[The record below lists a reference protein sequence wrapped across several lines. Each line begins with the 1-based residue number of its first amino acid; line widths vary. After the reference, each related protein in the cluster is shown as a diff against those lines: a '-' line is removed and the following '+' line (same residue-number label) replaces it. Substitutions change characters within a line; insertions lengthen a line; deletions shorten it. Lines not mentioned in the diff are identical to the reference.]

1 MKAPAP
7 HGSPP
12 APCTPAR
19 FDRNRGGRAADSPGM
34 DAAEWDA
41 RYSGR
46 ELIWTADPNRFLV
59 AEVTG
64 LAPGRALDLAC
75 GEGRNTVWLASQGWS
90 AVGVDFSGVGLDKGR
105 ALAANRGVAVEFVR
119 ADVTTYSPP
128 PAEFDL
134 VVVLY
139 LQLPA
144 VQLRS
149 ALQHAASALR
159 SGGTLLVVGHDLTNL
174 TDGYGGPQDASVLF
188 TPDDV
193 VAALPDL
200 RVVKA
205 ERVERPVETD
215 ASTRVAID

>member
-1 MKAPAP
+1 
-7 HGSPP
+7 
-12 APCTPAR
+12 
-19 FDRNRGGRAADSPGM
+19 M

-41 RYSGR
+41 RYSGS
-46 ELIWTADPNRFLV
+46 ELIWTAEPNRFLV
-59 AEVTG
+59 AEVAG
-64 LAPGRALDLAC
+64 LPPGRALDLAC
-75 GEGRNTVWLASQGWS
+75 GEGRNTVWLASQGWN

-105 ALAANRGVAVEFVR
+105 ALAAKRGVDVEFVR
-119 ADVTTYSPP
+119 ADVTTYAPP

-149 ALQHAASALR
+149 ALRHAATALR
-159 SGGTLLVVGHDLTNL
+159 PGGTLLAVGHDLTNL
-174 TDGYGGPQDASVLF
+174 TDGYGGPQDAAVLF

-205 ERVERPVETD
+205 ERVERPVEPAAGTPTATD
-215 ASTRVAID
+215 ALARLQLD